1 MRSTHIVG
9 PNGSLDQPAMEHGL
23 KSYRDTLDRGLSSGG
38 GRAHVMWDTHAGFL
52 CMLPPICSIHDF
64 NFKSM
69 I

>member
-1 MRSTHIVG
+1 MRPTHIVG

-52 CMLPPICSIHDF
+52 CMPPPFAQFTI
-64 NFKSM
+64 
-69 I
+69 

>member
-52 CMLPPICSIHDF
+52 CMLPAFPFTQCTISIS
-64 NFKSM
+64 NQ
-69 I
+69 